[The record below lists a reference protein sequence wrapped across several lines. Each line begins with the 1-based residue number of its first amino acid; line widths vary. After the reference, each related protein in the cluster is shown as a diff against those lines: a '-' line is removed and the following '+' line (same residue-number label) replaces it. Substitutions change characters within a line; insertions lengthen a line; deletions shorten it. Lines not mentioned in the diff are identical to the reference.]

1 MITVNT
7 SYKSLSN
14 SFNDHFALK
23 VIFFLFR
30 KGNSIAIFK
39 SIKNK
44 WRSIFTYNKNIL
56 MEKFS
61 MSFSRHIPVQL
72 QASTDTEYGH
82 QSQRVHS
89 WAFAVNSSQDHWPQR
104 TTNQLLSLVIIFFPI
119 LQFKINGI

>member
-1 MITVNT
+1 
-7 SYKSLSN
+7 
-14 SFNDHFALK
+14 
-23 VIFFLFR
+23 
-30 KGNSIAIFK
+30 
-39 SIKNK
+39 
-44 WRSIFTYNKNIL
+44 

-104 TTNQLLSLVIIFFPI
+104 TTNQFLSLLIIFF
-119 LQFKINGI
+119 LSYSLKLMESKYLVF